1 MTVGIE
7 VLEAP
12 MWFAFPPEVHSTLLS
27 TGAGPGPQ
35 LAAAGAWRMLSA
47 EYMAVATE
55 LTGILADVQRTAWE
69 GPTAD
74 RFVAAHQP
82 FLLWLR
88 HAATVATVAATG
100 HETAAA
106 GYTSALAGMPTLA
119 ELAANHAVHGVLVAT
134 NFFGIN
140 TVPVAV
146 TEADYTR
153 MWVRA
158 ATTMSAYQGVAEASL
173 TSTPVTS
180 PAPQIVTA
188 QANSQAASAADS
200 SFPDPTKVIIQ
211 ILQNWLDDLSN
222 LATQYLP
229 GPLGSFVGQMLN
241 SLVAFMSTQLF
252 LIPAYSVLDTTIYV
266 GPFMPLLGLFAPFG
280 LIGLVGLEVLDESVS
295 PAGESHPAMPG
306 RQTQTLP
313 ISTWVTLA
321 GNSAAAS
328 GATAG
333 TPTSSAA
340 TAAPSAPAAGATQ
353 GFYAISSD
361 PGGEGF
367 SPTSTTKTAAAT
379 AGALSA
385 PAAVSLA
392 ARDRIRAKGRAHAP
406 QHGRKYQFAFLD
418 DDADAATSI
427 DPPDVAF
434 AAASE
439 SGSGPVG
446 FTGTVPK
453 TAVAQAQGLTHS
465 SSGGFDEAPR
475 EPVLPHTWN
484 GDS

>member
-1 MTVGIE
+1 MTVGID

-12 MWFAFPPEVHSTLLS
+12 MWFALPPEVHSTLLS
-27 TGAGPGPQ
+27 TGAGPGPL

-47 EYMAVATE
+47 EYVAVATE
-55 LTGILADVQRTAWE
+55 LTGILAAVQGTAWE

-88 HAATVATVAATG
+88 QAATVATVAATG

-140 TVPVAV
+140 TIPIAV

-153 MWVRA
+153 MWVQA
-158 ATTMSAYQGVAEASL
+158 ATTMSAYQGVTEASL
-173 TSTPVTS
+173 TSTPVTT
-180 PAPQIVTA
+180 PAPHIVTRV
-188 QANSQAASAADS
+188 ANAAADI

-211 ILQNWLDDLSN
+211 ILQNWLNDLSN

-229 GPLGSFVGQMLN
+229 GPLGSVVSQMLN

-252 LIPAYSVLDTTIYV
+252 LIPAYSVLDTAIYF

-280 LIGLVGLEVLDESVS
+280 LIGLVGLKGLDESVS
-295 PAGESHPAMPG
+295 PAGESHSAMPG

-313 ISTWVTLA
+313 MSPGVTVA

-328 GATAG
+328 GTTAG
-333 TPTSSAA
+333 APTSSAA
-340 TAAPSAPAAGATQ
+340 TAASSAPAGGATH

-361 PGGEGF
+361 PDGEGF
-367 SPTSTTKTAAAT
+367 GPTSTTKTAAA
-379 AGALSA
+379 AAAALAA

-392 ARDRIRAKGRAHAP
+392 ARDGIRAKRRAQAR
-406 QHGRKYQFAFLD
+406 QRGRKYQFAFLD
-418 DDADAATSI
+418 DDADAATSP
-427 DPPDVAF
+427 DPPDVDVT
-434 AAASE
+434 AASE
-439 SGSGPVG
+439 SGSGPIR
-446 FTGTVPK
+446 FAGTVPK
-453 TAVAQAQGLTHS
+453 TAVAPAHGLAHV
-465 SSGGFDEAPR
+465 SSGEFDEAPQ
-475 EPVLPHTWN
+475 EPMLPHTWEP
-484 GDS
+484 

>member
-12 MWFAFPPEVHSTLLS
+12 MWFALPPEVHSTLLS
-27 TGAGPGPQ
+27 TGAGPGPL

-47 EYMAVATE
+47 EYVAVATE
-55 LTGILADVQRTAWE
+55 LTGILGAVQGTAWE

-82 FLLWLR
+82 FLRWLR
-88 HAATVATVAATG
+88 QAATVATVAATG

-106 GYTSALAGMPTLA
+106 GYTLALAGMPTPA

-140 TVPVAV
+140 TIPIAV

-153 MWVRA
+153 MWVQA

-180 PAPQIVTA
+180 PAPHIVTA
-188 QANSQAASAADS
+188 QTNSAADS

-211 ILQNWLDDLSN
+211 ILQNRLNEIGN

-229 GPLGSFVGQMLN
+229 GPLGSVVSQMLN

-252 LIPAYSVLDTTIYV
+252 LIPAYSVLDTTIYF
-266 GPFMPLLGLFAPFG
+266 GPFLALLAPFASFGLLGLVC
-280 LIGLVGLEVLDESVS
+280 LVGLDDSVS
-295 PAGESHPAMPG
+295 PVGDSHSAMPG
-306 RQTQTLP
+306 QQTWPAATG
-313 ISTWVTLA
+313 VTLA
-321 GNSAAAS
+321 GNSAAPS
-328 GATAG
+328 GTTAG
-333 TPTSSAA
+333 TPTSPAA
-340 TAAPSAPAAGATQ
+340 TAASSAPATGATH
-353 GFYAISSD
+353 GFYAIGSD
-361 PGGEGF
+361 PDGEGF
-367 SPTSTTKTAAAT
+367 SPTSTTKTAAAV
-379 AGALSA
+379 AAALAA

-392 ARDRIRAKGRAHAP
+392 ARDRIRAKRRAQAH
-406 QHGRKYQFAFLD
+406 QHGRKYQFAFLG

-427 DPPDVAF
+427 DPPDVDVTAV
-434 AAASE
+434 SE
-439 SGSGPVG
+439 SGSGPLG
-446 FTGTVPK
+446 FAGTVPK
-453 TAVAQAQGLTHS
+453 TAVAQAHGLADVS
-465 SSGGFDEAPR
+465 SDGFDEAPQ
-475 EPVLPHTWN
+475 EPMLPRTWEP
-484 GDS
+484 